1 MDLKIVQK
9 KGRRHSQKIA
19 LTAGFAA
26 LFEGLGVPKNGYLE
40 DFMQMAK
47 K

>member
-19 LTAGFAA
+19 LTGGSAV

-40 DFMQMAK
+40 DFMQIAK